1 MLRAAITLADE
12 SGIESLSMRKL
23 GQELG
28 VEAMSLYN
36 HVANK
41 DDLLNGIVDAVTSEI
56 EVPPADV
63 DWKEAIRRTAI
74 SSHDGPRAP
83 PLGVQPHDA
92 TSPGQSRAD
101 AAGWS
106 RSSER
111 FARRVSR
118 PT

>member
-1 MLRAAITLADE
+1 MLRAAIALADE
-12 SGIESLSMRKL
+12 GGIESLSMRKL

-41 DDLLNGIVDAVTSEI
+41 DDLLDGIVDAVTSEI
-56 EVPPADV
+56 DVPPA
-63 DWKEAIRRTAI
+63 ESRLEGRRSA
-74 SSHDGPRAP
+74 GPRSRPTRSFVRHRWACS
-83 PLGVQPHDA
+83 LMMRR
-92 TSPGQSRAD
+92 PGPMPRGCT
-101 AAGWS
+101 GWS

-111 FARRVSR
+111 FGKPASR

>member
-1 MLRAAITLADE
+1 MLRAAIALADE
-12 SGIESLSMRKL
+12 GGIESLSMRKL

-41 DDLLNGIVDAVTSEI
+41 DDLLDGIVDVGHERDRGAFRRGRLEGGDPSDRDL
-56 EVPPADV
+56 VP
-63 DWKEAIRRTAI
+63 R
-74 SSHDGPRAP
+74 GFRAP
-83 PLGVQPHDA
+83 PLGVQPDDA
-92 TSPGQSRAD
+92 ASQGQSRRGCN
-101 AAGWS
+101 GWS

-111 FARRVSR
+111 FGKRASR